1 MQNQKIEIR
10 GNNLLFTE
18 TVFTSVEPK
27 RALKIA
33 DECLLEIR
41 MVESHK
47 KATGWLYEYEVK
59 GEGGRAE
66 KFQVRLKSLER
77 T

>member
-1 MQNQKIEIR
+1 MKKT
-10 GNNLLFTE
+10 LMFTE

-27 RALKIA
+27 RALKLA

-41 MVESHK
+41 VVESHK
-47 KATGWLYEYEVK
+47 KAAGWLYEYEVK

-66 KFQVRLKSLER
+66 KFLARLKSLER
-77 T
+77 VE